1 MFFLLMSLATAEPLI
16 TKVAQ
21 GDRVPFD
28 GRLFNDEAVST
39 VLADSEASVQQCE
52 IRKDLEWKTQV
63 AELQYQHD
71 VLRAKHEALEFRHSE
86 LMDIKDEEIDLLRR
100 HSSPRKTMWMF
111 LGGFTAG
118 TAASLATYYAVNQI
132 SED

>member
-1 MFFLLMSLATAEPLI
+1 MFILLMSLAFGEPLI
-16 TKVAQ
+16 TKLEQ
-21 GDRVPFD
+21 GDKVPFD

-39 VLADSEASVQQCE
+39 VLADSEAAVQQCE

-63 AELQYQHD
+63 AELQYQQD

-100 HSSPRKTMWMF
+100 HASPRKTMWMF

-132 SED
+132 SEN

>member
-1 MFFLLMSLATAEPLI
+1 MFFLLISLAFGEPLI
-16 TKVAQ
+16 AKVEQ
-21 GDRVPFD
+21 GDKVPFD

-39 VLADSEASVQQCE
+39 VLADSEAAVQQCE
-52 IRKDLEWKTQV
+52 IRKDLEWKTQM
-63 AELQYQHD
+63 A
-71 VLRAKHEALEFRHSE
+71 EALVFRHSE

-132 SED
+132 SEN